1 MLVTITD
8 SENAAPTVNAG
19 PDQEVAEGST
29 VNLSGMAD
37 DADPEDSLTYSWTHN
52 YTLPI
57 ALGSANSLVTSFTT
71 PNVASGTVVE
81 FTLTVQD
88 GTATVSDTMLVTITD
103 SENAAPTV
111 NAGPDQEVAEGS
123 TVNLSG
129 MADDADPEDS
139 LTYSWTH
146 NSTLTITLTDGGA
159 IPDPSFA
166 APNVPEDTTVEFT
179 LTVQDGAATVSDTML
194 VTITDS
200 ENAAPTVNAGPD
212 QEVAEGSTV
221 NLSGMANDADPE
233 DFLMPSWTHNYTLP
247 IALGSANSLVTS
259 FTTPPTSRQAP

>member
-1 MLVTITD
+1 
-8 SENAAPTVNAG
+8 
-19 PDQEVAEGST
+19 
-29 VNLSGMAD
+29 
-37 DADPEDSLTYSWTHN
+37 
-52 YTLPI
+52 
-57 ALGSANSLVTSFTT
+57 
-71 PNVASGTVVE
+71 
-81 FTLTVQD
+81 
-88 GTATVSDTMLVTITD
+88 MLVTITD

-159 IPDPSFA
+159 ILDPSFA

-259 FTTPPTSRQAP
+259 FTTPNVAVRHRSRVHPDRTGRRGHGLRHDAGHHHGQRERRPDRERRPRPGGRRGLHRESVRHGRRCRPRGLPDVLVDAQLHPHA